1 MKGLFE
7 ERIAYKPFEYPEYY
21 TEGWLKQAQAFWLHT
36 EIPMQSDVKDW
47 KENLKPHEKN
57 LVGNILLGFAQTE
70 CAVSDYWTGMV
81 TQWFPKHEIR
91 QMAMMFGSQETIHA
105 TAYSYL
111 NETLGL
117 EDFEAFLHEPATA
130 NKFELLMQAGSNH
143 TPEILGGIGAESDIA
158 REEVARSLAIFSAF
172 AEGVSLYS
180 SFAVLYSFQLRNLLK
195 GIGQQM
201 KWSVRDESLH
211 SRMGCYLFNH
221 MCQEYP
227 ELRNQS
233 KDAIINAAKLIVEL
247 EEKFIDKMFEG
258 GDLENLK
265 AKDLKNFI
273 RARANEK
280 LEELGYLGS
289 FEYDKESASN
299 LDWFY
304 HLTGG
309 HTHTDFFAMRS
320 TDYSKAGEDDDWD
333 DLEFTTSDFIGSN
346 GNSTKTAEINYHTL
360 NK

>member
-1 MKGLFE
+1 MGLFD

-36 EIPMQSDVKDW
+36 EIPMSGDVKDW
-47 KENLKPHEKN
+47 NEKLTKEERN

-70 CAVSDYWTGMV
+70 CAVSDYWTQKV
-81 TQWFPKHEIR
+81 VSWFPKHEIQ

-105 TAYSYL
+105 VAYSYL

-130 NKFELLMQAGSNH
+130 ARFENLVSYDGSDPN
-143 TPEILGGIGAESDIA
+143 GIG
-158 REEVARSLAIFSAF
+158 RSLAIFSAF

-180 SFAVLYSFQLRNLLK
+180 AFAVLYSFQLRNMLK

-211 SRMGCYLFNH
+211 SKMGCQLFRH
-221 MCQEYP
+221 MCDEIP
-227 ELRNQS
+227 TLLEDCR
-233 KDAIINAAKLIVEL
+233 DDVIEAAKTMLQA
-247 EEKFIDKMFEG
+247 EENYIDKMFEL
-258 GDLENLK
+258 GDIENLK
-265 AKDLKNFI
+265 AYDLKQFI
-273 RARANEK
+273 RKRLNEK
-280 LEELGYLGS
+280 LFELGYTDLGS
-289 FEYDKESASN
+289 YFSYDESGAEQ

-309 HTHTDFFAMRS
+309 HTHTDFFAVRP
-320 TDYSKAGEDDDWD
+320 TDYSKANEGEDFEDIW
-333 DLEFTTSDFIGSN
+333 
-346 GNSTKTAEINYHTL
+346 
-360 NK
+360 

>member
-1 MKGLFE
+1 MSRLFS
-7 ERIAYKPFEYPEYY
+7 ERVPYKPFEYPEYY
-21 TEGWLKQAQAFWLHT
+21 LEGWLPQAQAFWLHT
-36 EIPMQSDVKDW
+36 EIPMQGDIKDW
-47 KENLKPHEKN
+47 NENLSRSEKN

-81 TQWFPKHEIR
+81 TKWFPKHEIK

-117 EDFEAFLHEPATA
+117 EDFEAFLHEPSIADRFEFLMETTA
-130 NKFELLMQAGSNH
+130 DW
-143 TPEILGGIGAESDIA
+143 TPEDLQTNSKA
-158 REEVARSLAIFSAF
+158 RAEVAKSLAIFSAF

-211 SRMGCYLFNH
+211 SKMGCRLFRH
-221 MCQEYP
+221 MCDEYP
-227 ELRNQS
+227 ELKNEVQPM
-233 KDAIINAAKLIVEL
+233 IEEAATLMVKMEH
-247 EEKFIDKMFEG
+247 KYIDKIFEK

-265 AKDLKNFI
+265 ANDLKNFI
-273 RARANEK
+273 YRRANEK
-280 LEELGYLGS
+280 LEELGYLPI
-289 FEYDKESASN
+289 FEYDSKSADN

-309 HTHTDFFAMRS
+309 HTHTDFFAIRP
-320 TDYSKAGEDDDWD
+320 TDYAKASEGDDW
-333 DLEFTTSDFIGSN
+333 ENIW
-346 GNSTKTAEINYHTL
+346 
-360 NK
+360 

>member
-1 MKGLFE
+1 MGLFDN
-7 ERIAYKPFEYPEYY
+7 RIAYKPFEYPEYY

-36 EIPMQSDVKDW
+36 EIPMSGDVKDW
-47 KENLKPHEKN
+47 NEKLTDSEKN

-70 CAVSDYWTGMV
+70 CAVSDYWTQKVVG
-81 TQWFPKHEIR
+81 WFPKHEIQ

-105 TAYSYL
+105 VAYSYL

-130 NKFELLMQAGSNH
+130 DRFDNLVSYDG
-143 TPEILGGIGAESDIA
+143 TDPIGIAK
-158 REEVARSLAIFSAF
+158 SLAVFSAF

-180 SFAVLYSFQLRNLLK
+180 AFAVLYSFQMRNLLK

-211 SRMGCYLFNH
+211 SKMGCRLFNH
-221 MCQEYP
+221 MCE
-227 ELRNQS
+227 EKEMLR
-233 KDAIINAAKLIVEL
+233 KACKPHILEAAEVMIEL
-247 EEKFIDKMFEG
+247 EEKYIDKMFEM

-265 AKDLKNFI
+265 AEDLKQFI
-273 RARANEK
+273 RKRANEK
-280 LEELGYLGS
+280 LVELGYTGI
-289 FEYDKESASN
+289 FEYDEEKARN

-309 HTHTDFFAMRS
+309 HTHTDFFAIRP
-320 TDYSKAGEDDDWD
+320 TDYSKANEGEDFENIW
-333 DLEFTTSDFIGSN
+333 
-346 GNSTKTAEINYHTL
+346 
-360 NK
+360 

>member
-1 MKGLFE
+1 MGLFDN
-7 ERIAYKPFEYPEYY
+7 RIAYKHFEYPEYY

-36 EIPMQSDVKDW
+36 EIPMSGDVKDW
-47 KENLKPHEKN
+47 NEKLTDSEKN

-70 CAVSDYWTGMV
+70 CAVSDYWTQKVVG
-81 TQWFPKHEIR
+81 WFPKHEIQ

-105 TAYSYL
+105 VAYSYL

-130 NKFELLMQAGSNH
+130 DRFDNLVSYDG
-143 TPEILGGIGAESDIA
+143 TDPIGIAK
-158 REEVARSLAIFSAF
+158 SLAVFSAF

-180 SFAVLYSFQLRNLLK
+180 AFAVLYSFQMRNLLK

-211 SRMGCYLFNH
+211 SKMGCRLFNH
-221 MCQEYP
+221 MCE
-227 ELRNQS
+227 EKEMLR
-233 KDAIINAAKLIVEL
+233 KACKPHILEAAEVMIEL
-247 EEKFIDKMFEG
+247 EEKYIDKMFEM

-265 AKDLKNFI
+265 AEDLKQFI
-273 RARANEK
+273 RKRANEK
-280 LEELGYLGS
+280 LVELGYTGI
-289 FEYDKESASN
+289 FEYDEEKAKN

-309 HTHTDFFAMRS
+309 HTHTDFFAIRP
-320 TDYSKAGEDDDWD
+320 TDYSKANEGEDFENIW
-333 DLEFTTSDFIGSN
+333 
-346 GNSTKTAEINYHTL
+346 
-360 NK
+360 